1 MVECARFVSLSRE
14 MDFRIALFAESGCCA
29 REEGASQS
37 LERDPDD
44 AYREVAVG
52 TWNLLGTGPN
62 APVWRIRMFARIRFE
77 LATFGFN
84 EIYQQ
89 RSKMPSAKV
98 IERLTTM
105 PLSMAGNAKCD

>member
-14 MDFRIALFAESGCCA
+14 RDFRTALFAESGYCA

-44 AYREVAVG
+44 ACREGEEWHYVAVG

-62 APVWRIRMFARIRFE
+62 APVWRIRMFAGIRFE
-77 LATFGFN
+77 LTTFGLMRF
-84 EIYQQ
+84 IS
-89 RSKMPSAKV
+89 RD
-98 IERLTTM
+98 L
-105 PLSMAGNAKCD
+105 KCPAPK